1 MYFVKYNPAVGYY
14 CESTKPEYKGTQWSA
29 KVPFRK

>member
-14 CESTKPEYKGTQWSA
+14 CEPTKPEYKGTQWSA